1 MNADERRSDDRR
13 TRPGRAAAVAS
24 TLLLALAPQAVSAGD
39 GVAPF
44 TSEAAPRGL
53 SYSVMAYPPQSGFYG
68 FGCGFVDFD
77 SDGDLDA
84 ISLGDPSGRVGLF
97 ENLGGG
103 VFVDRTFTSGIA
115 PLTALS
121 SFACADYDLDG
132 DLDIFLTR
140 FQQPSRLIRNEGAFQ
155 FTVLT
160 SGTGLGVNRRSKGA
174 CWGDY
179 DNDGYPDLFVC
190 NYYYFGGGSNS
201 SRNQLFRN
209 NGDGTFTE
217 TGLALGLGS
226 EGAALQAVWTDSDRD
241 GDLDLYVSNDR
252 GTYKGFPPNEFYLNN
267 GDGTFTEIG
276 AANGADAALLSMG
289 LACGD
294 LDGNGRVDFYCTNT
308 TDEVPPLYGEFPLLL
323 QDADGMFTQ
332 AQGGWGVAR
341 PTETW
346 GWGASFFDWN
356 NDGHLDLYVHDQFQ
370 PNKLLQNDGA
380 PPLVDVTAA
389 AGIGGSSLA
398 SYCSAFGDIDGDG
411 DLDVLMNNL
420 GEPLTLFVN
429 QEGAKRAFISL
440 RVVGER
446 SLAEA
451 IGASAELRTGK
462 RVLYRESHAG
472 GNSYLGQNE
481 MRLHFGLGAAAGAD
495 EVAVRW
501 PSLGPTRTLGP
512 VPAGLW
518 SVYPP
523 GRLGDAD
530 LDGVI
535 DHADRLA
542 MVAAVGA
549 VTPGREMLDFDGDF
563 SVSASDLA
571 AFRTRL
577 EAEGGRWADLTGDGT
592 VDAGDLAILLGA
604 WGEGAGLADLDTDG
618 AIGGGDLSL
627 LLSDWG

>member
-1 MNADERRSDDRR
+1 MNADRQS
-13 TRPGRAAAVAS
+13 TQGRCAGLAWNTMGVSALVLAAMARVAAADDIS
-24 TLLLALAPQAVSAGD
+24 
-39 GVAPF
+39 PF
-44 TSEAAPRGL
+44 TSEAATRGL
-53 SYSVMAYPPQSGFYG
+53 AYSVMTYPPQSGFYG

-77 SDGDLDA
+77 SDGDLDV
-84 ISLGDPSGRVGLF
+84 ITLGDPTGRVGLF

-103 VFVDRTFTSGIA
+103 VFENRTFTSGIA

-132 DLDIFLTR
+132 DVDIFLTR
-140 FQQPSRLIRNEGAFQ
+140 FQQPSRLIRNEGGFQ

-160 SGTGLGVNRRSKGA
+160 TGTGLGVNRRTKGA

-179 DNDGYPDLFVC
+179 DNDGDPDLFVC
-190 NYYYFGGGSNS
+190 NYYYFGGGSNA

-226 EGAALQAVWTDSDRD
+226 EGASLQAVWTDADRD

-267 GDGTFTEIG
+267 GDGTFTETG
-276 AANGADAALLSMG
+276 ASNGADARLFSMG

-308 TDEVPPLYGEFPLLL
+308 IDEVPPLLGEFPLLM
-323 QDADGMFTQ
+323 QGSDGMFVQ
-332 AQGGWGVAR
+332 AQSLWGAAT
-341 PTETW
+341 PTTDW

-356 NDGHLDLYVHDQFQ
+356 NDGNLDLYVHDQFS
-370 PNKLLQNDGA
+370 PNKLLQNDGQ

-389 AGIGGSSLA
+389 SGAGGSSLA

-411 DLDVLMNNL
+411 DLDLVMNNL
-420 GEPLTLFVN
+420 GEPLTLLVN
-429 QEGAKRAFISL
+429 REGAKRAFISL
-440 RVVGER
+440 RVVGVH

-451 IGASAELRTGK
+451 IGASAELSVAGRT
-462 RVLYRESHAG
+462 LYRENHAG

-481 MRLHFGLGAAAGAD
+481 MRLHFGLGAAAAG
-495 EVAVRW
+495 EQVTVRW
-501 PSLGPTRTLGP
+501 PSLGPMRTLAP
-512 VPAGLW
+512 VPAGNW

-523 GRLGDAD
+523 SRLGDAD
-530 LDGVI
+530 HDGI
-535 DHADRLA
+535 AAHGDRLA
-542 MVAAVGA
+542 MAAALGA
-549 VTPGREMLDFDGDF
+549 VEQGTEVFDFDGDF
-563 SVSASDLA
+563 AISGTDFL
-571 AFRTRL
+571 AFRKRFVS
-577 EAEGGRWADLTGDGT
+577 EGGRWADLSGDGT
-592 VDAGDLAILLGA
+592 VDAADLAILLGA
-604 WGEGAGLADLDTDG
+604 WGGGAGLADLDADG
-618 AIGGGDLSL
+618 VIGGGDLSL